1 MKIYTVTF
9 IESVKIL
16 ASAYEECSVIYAG
29 TSKKK
34 ALRIYDKSSKF
45 GWFIVNIKFI
55 QIWKKGYTKKKFLRI
70 AYDDKEYFL
79 NNKGYKKK
87 K

>member
-9 IESVKIL
+9 IEKVEGNDNYDEQLI
-16 ASAYEECSVIYAG
+16 IYAG

-34 ALRIYDKSSKF
+34 ALKIYNDSPNFAFDVNHKYIEVWKNGKS
-45 GWFIVNIKFI
+45 
-55 QIWKKGYTKKKFLRI
+55 KKKFLRI